1 MLIIHR
7 KFIINQDRTLGI
19 LPRMTMQ
26 RIDMHCHTNASGDCG
41 MQPARL
47 LAVAH
52 DRGLHRLCITDHNSV
67 RTGLE
72 LAARAP
78 ELVVPGIELLTTKG
92 ELLAYFVTA
101 EVPARLEPLRAIDLL
116 RAQGAVI
123 SVSHPFDHKRGARWS
138 AADLAQILPH
148 VDALETFNARCV
160 TRGMN
165 PLATLA
171 AFDAALPATAGSDAH
186 GYSEVG
192 IAGLLLPDFANAN
205 ELCTALRSAQIF
217 GRRSSVAAH
226 LASRWAALRSR
237 ASGKL

>member
-1 MLIIHR
+1 MPL
-7 KFIINQDRTLGI
+7 
-19 LPRMTMQ
+19 Q
-26 RIDMHCHTNASGDCG
+26 RIDMHCHTNASGDCS
-41 MQPARL
+41 MEPARL
-47 LAVAH
+47 LAVARE
-52 DRGLHRLCITDHNSV
+52 RGLQRLCITDHNSV
-67 RTGLE
+67 RAGLE

-78 ELVVPGIELLTTKG
+78 ELVVPGIELLTTRG

-101 EVPARLEPLRAIDLL
+101 EVPARLKPLRAIELL

-171 AFDAALPATAGSDAH
+171 AFDAGLPATAGSDAH
-186 GYSEVG
+186 SYGEVG
-192 IAGLLLPDFANAN
+192 IAGLLLPDFSNAH

-217 GRRSSVAAH
+217 GRRSSVAVH
-226 LASRWAALRSR
+226 LSSSWAALRSR
-237 ASGKL
+237 AGGKL